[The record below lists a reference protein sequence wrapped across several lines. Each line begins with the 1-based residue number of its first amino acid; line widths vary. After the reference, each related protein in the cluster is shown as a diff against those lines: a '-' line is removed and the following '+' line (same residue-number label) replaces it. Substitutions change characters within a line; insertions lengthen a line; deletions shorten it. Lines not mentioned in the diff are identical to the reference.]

1 MFFSVIAFH
10 FFMELKLY
18 VGYNDDDTV
27 AYSYALIALGRLLE
41 RTINVA
47 KVAAIRNHTSH
58 ASLQQ
63 MTNQLYERIYQTL
76 SQIVTSAS
84 QSQMIYSSQYRVYQD
99 DQELQMDLADNEGC
113 EISSLSS
120 YASSYV
126 FGKAPVRN
134 V

>member
-1 MFFSVIAFH
+1 
-10 FFMELKLY
+10 MELINSLKLY
-18 VGYNDDDTV
+18 VGYNDNGTV

-41 RTINVA
+41 RIINVL
-47 KVAAIRNHTSH
+47 KVAAIRNHTSD

-63 MTNQLYERIYQTL
+63 MTNQLYEKIYPTL
-76 SQIVTSAS
+76 SQIVASAS
-84 QSQMIYSSQYRVYQD
+84 QSQMLYSSQYRLD
-99 DQELQMDLADNEGC
+99 EDNQELQMDLADNEGC